1 MCGIAGIWKSAPH
14 GGTAPDVS
22 LEGTVLAMLEPIL
35 HRGPDSGGVWTDN
48 AAGIGLG
55 HRRLAIVDLSPAGHQ
70 PMISQSGRYVIT
82 LNGEIYNFPEIKQ
95 RLQTEHRL
103 PPLKGTS
110 DTEIALAAIEAWGLE
125 KALKTFNGMFA
136 FALWDQQSKC
146 LYLARDRVGKKPL
159 YFGRTTRGSF
169 VFASELKALFPLADF
184 ERKISQRAVAMYLEL
199 GYVPA
204 PLSIFDGIHKLDAGS
219 FALVRSTE
227 SDAQIQKYWS
237 LPEIVTQSTGV
248 RQNEASTSTPA
259 HVLRDE
265 LETLL
270 EDAVRIRMMSD
281 VPLGALLSGGID
293 SSLVVGL
300 MQRISPTPVRTFSIG
315 FQEASHNEAAFAA
328 EVAKHLGTAHEELYV
343 TPSDC
348 LDAVPL
354 MARIYDEPFSDS
366 SQIPTYLV
374 SKLAKQHVTVCLS
387 GDGGDEFFCGYNRY
401 LLGGKLIRAKRKIPG
416 PLLWGASSALGL
428 LGPDSWSRLYD
439 GVRSM
444 IPAGNKIPQIGDKI
458 HKLQALLSEKGA
470 LGIYTR
476 LIQQWDLGGGILL
489 GASGRGQSGDGPSG
503 ARDVISSFWNS
514 PGPSDVERMMLADAM
529 TYLPDDIMVKV
540 DRANM
545 AVALE
550 GRAPLLD
557 YRVIEHAWR
566 MPLSA
571 KLTAEGSKWPLREIL
586 YKMVPRELI
595 DRPKMGF
602 GVPMADWL
610 RGPLRPWA
618 EALLDKARI
627 QNQGLLDPEVVWST
641 WQEHISGKRNWQA
654 KLWNILMLQA
664 WWDETRPTI

>member
-1 MCGIAGIWKSAPH
+1 MCGIAGIWTRSSQEATAA
-14 GGTAPDVS
+14 GGS
-22 LEGTVLAMLEPIL
+22 LERQVLSMLEPIL
-35 HRGPDSGGVWTDN
+35 HRGPDSGGVWTDD
-48 AAGIGLG
+48 ASGIGLG

-125 KALKTFNGMFA
+125 NALKAFNGMFA
-136 FALWDQQSKC
+136 FALWDQHSKC
-146 LYLARDRVGKKPL
+146 LYLARDRIGKKPL

-169 VFASELKALFPLADF
+169 VFASELKAFFPLADF
-184 ERKISQRAVAMYLEL
+184 ERKVSQRAVGMYLEL

-204 PLSIFDGIHKLDAGS
+204 PLSIFDGIRKLDAGS

-227 SDAQIQKYWS
+227 SEVQIAKYWS
-237 LPEIVTQSTGV
+237 LPEIVTKATAA
-248 RQNEASTSTPA
+248 RENTIDRAASGDPTAS
-259 HVLRDE
+259 D
-265 LETLL
+265 LEPLL

-293 SSLVVGL
+293 SSLIVGL
-300 MQRISPTPVRTFSIG
+300 MQRISTTPVRTFSIG
-315 FQEASHNEAAFAA
+315 FQEVSHNEAAFAA
-328 EVAKHLGTAHEELYV
+328 EVANHLGTAHEELYV

-401 LLGGKLIRAKRKIPG
+401 LLGGRLIRLQG
-416 PLLWGASSALGL
+416 NSPLFLRRIAAQTLGAISPERWSL
-428 LGPDSWSRLYD
+428 LYEATCTLVGKSPRISQL
-439 GVRSM
+439 
-444 IPAGNKIPQIGDKI
+444 GDKI
-458 HKLQALLSEKGA
+458 HKLQ
-470 LGIYTR
+470 T
-476 LIQQWDLGGGILL
+476 LIASKNSLEVYAGLVHQWNLESKIMTTYSPDRN
-489 GASGRGQSGDGPSG
+489 SN
-503 ARDVISSFWNS
+503 SSLFSDYWMRNQLT
-514 PGPSDVERMMLADAM
+514 DVERMMLADAM

-610 RGPLRPWA
+610 RGPLRTWA
-618 EALLDKARI
+618 EALLDKTRI

-664 WWDETRPTI
+664 WWDETRPIL

>member
-14 GGTAPDVS
+14 GGTAAGGS
-22 LEGTVLAMLEPIL
+22 LEGTVLSMLEPIL
-35 HRGPDSGGVWTDN
+35 HRGPDSGGVWTDD

-125 KALKTFNGMFA
+125 KALKAFNGMFA
-136 FALWDQQSKC
+136 FALWDKQDKC

-184 ERKISQRAVAMYLEL
+184 ERKISRRAVAMYLEL

-227 SDAQIQKYWS
+227 SDTQIQKYWS
-237 LPEIVTQSTGV
+237 LPEIVTQSTGA
-248 RQNEASTSTPA
+248 REKEASTSTPSNPKSG
-259 HVLRDE
+259 E

-300 MQRISPTPVRTFSIG
+300 MQRISTTPVRTFSIG

-343 TPSDC
+343 APSDC

-401 LLGGKLIRAKRKIPG
+401 LLGGRLIRLQGKSPRFLHRIASQTLGAISPERWSFLYETTCTAIGKSPKISQ
-416 PLLWGASSALGL
+416 L
-428 LGPDSWSRLYD
+428 
-439 GVRSM
+439 
-444 IPAGNKIPQIGDKI
+444 GDKI
-458 HKLQALLSEKGA
+458 HKLQALIASKDS
-470 LGIYTR
+470 LGVYTG
-476 LIQQWDLGGGILL
+476 LIQQWSLESKIMPT
-489 GASGRGQSGDGPSG
+489 ASPDQN
-503 ARDVISSFWNS
+503 SSHSLFLDYWTGNS
-514 PGPSDVERMMLADAM
+514 LSDVERMMLADAM